1 MIFTHPITQI
11 IQQRFSCRN
20 YQEKPIEATTR
31 RQLAEYTASQQEG
44 PFGTQVRFELVT
56 ASEQDW
62 KTLQGLGTYGF
73 IRGAT
78 GFIIGALREGE
89 KDLEDYGYLME
100 RMILFATDLG
110 LGTCWLGGTFTKSSF
125 AEKISVLPGELVPA
139 VSAVGYA
146 ARKPHWLE
154 RLVRRGATADRRIP
168 WEQLF
173 FKNNFEEILSQQAAG
188 DYATP
193 LEMVRRGPSASN
205 RQPWRVIK
213 DATGWHFYLQRT
225 PGYRESTLVKLFT
238 VADMQRMDLGIAMCH
253 FELTARELGLGGH
266 WERCEPRIEKLDELT
281 EYTVSWIG

>member
-1 MIFTHPITQI
+1 MIFTHPITQV

-20 YQEKPIEATTR
+20 YQEKPIAATTR
-31 RQLAEYTASQQEG
+31 RKLAAYAASQQKG

-62 KTLQGLGTYGF
+62 KTLKGLGTYGF
-73 IRGAT
+73 IRGAI
-78 GFIIGALREGE
+78 GFIIGALREGD
-89 KDLEDYGYLME
+89 KNLEDYGYLME
-100 RMILFATDLG
+100 RIILFATDLG

-125 AEKISVLPGELVPA
+125 AEKISVLPSELVPA

-146 ARKPHWLE
+146 SRKPHWLE

-173 FKNNFEEILSQQAAG
+173 FNNAFGELLSQQAAG

-205 RQPWRVIK
+205 KQPWRVIK

-238 VADMQRMDLGIAMCH
+238 VADMQRMDMGIAMCH
-253 FELTARELGLGGH
+253 FELTACELGLEGH
-266 WERCEPRIEKLDELT
+266 WEFYEPRIEKPDELI
-281 EYTVSWIG
+281 EYTASWMS